1 MMILL
6 FDCMAHADDVVGD
19 ACKKHPQPL
28 AQDMNSVSSSFILQ
42 FPPVNSALVNTAFS
56 LIQCFCMGT
65 SAKAL
70 NSSIDDAAFT

>member
-6 FDCMAHADDVVGD
+6 FDCMAHADAVVGD

-42 FPPVNSALVNTAFS
+42 FPPVHSALVNTAFKPNS
-56 LIQCFCMGT
+56 LLLHGYKRKSTEFI
-65 SAKAL
+65 
-70 NSSIDDAAFT
+70 NR